1 MMEKNINTSAIICN
15 NEYKTYKHYGAI
27 QAEKYL
33 QNMES
38 IETKRK
44 RERLY
49 GDNQYIS
56 VRERMIMKKQQE
68 LMKQFEE
75 SDAE

>member
-1 MMEKNINTSAIICN
+1 MVDKNMNTSAIICN
-15 NEYKTYKHYGAI
+15 TEYKTYKHYGAI

-49 GDNQYIS
+49 GDRKYIS
-56 VRERMIMKKQQE
+56 VRERMAMKKQQE

-75 SDAE
+75 SDVE